1 MSAPHFISQGED
13 CGNGMVRVWLTQI
26 TAGLLREVIG
36 NLQPDAIA
44 AAVERANFEHVRLE
58 ASAHP
63 FGSLAVEVIVPVS
76 TYAKLQQVFD
86 GVSDEHNFKQL
97 VETLRIKR

>member
-1 MSAPHFISQGED
+1 M
-13 CGNGMVRVWLTQI
+13 
-26 TAGLLREVIG
+26 
-36 NLQPDAIA
+36 QPDAIA